1 MRLTYLYAP
10 LVLAGVLIG
19 SHVSAATLDALLDKS
34 SAKVGENVTLT
45 LTINTENAGINAAE
59 ASLQYPIDLVEAV
72 GVDTND
78 SVFNFWVEGPSYS
91 NETGRIVFTGGS
103 TNGFVGQSL
112 PIVRVTFKIKKI
124 GTADFQFVDGAV
136 AASDGAG
143 TNVLTAMHGISI
155 ANTAPLEEKPTQITR
170 EPTPAEKNPDAPK
183 VEIPLY
189 PNSSDWYNILSTFI
203 AKWNLPS
210 DVSAVATAL
219 NQDPQTNPSKSEGL
233 FDNKLFRVT
242 KDGIWYLHVRF
253 RNNVGWSETTHYRI
267 AIDTLPPTPFE
278 VLVPQGAISDVP
290 NPKLSYASADQL
302 SGLRAYRMRI
312 DAGEEIQ
319 TESEQALQP
328 LPPGEHVVK
337 IFAIDQAGNRTEA
350 SVDLTIVP
358 IVSPTISAIPRDIFV
373 DEGELTIAGTVMP
386 GASVLVTLRRIN
398 GETVATTTIAPDE
411 NGVWNA
417 HIEHPLQKGQYMV
430 EAVARDERGAL
441 SLPVRTAPFTV
452 RARPF
457 LVLAGIEVSQ
467 AVFFLSIIAL
477 LLGGY
482 VVGWRMSQ
490 VRGRKRRNRQVIAQR
505 DLLSAGDQMEKDFG
519 YLLKKYGKQ
528 ATLAESETKETLT
541 LLERWKKRAKE
552 LSKYISDSIEDI
564 NK

>member
-1 MRLTYLYAP
+1 MRLNYLYAP
-10 LVLAGVLIG
+10 LLLAGALIG
-19 SHVSAATLDALLDKS
+19 SHASAATLDAILDKS

-59 ASLQYPIDLVEAV
+59 ASLQYPVDLVEAV
-72 GVDTND
+72 GVDTSD
-78 SVFNFWVEGPSYS
+78 SVFNFWVEGPSYA
-91 NETGRIVFTGGS
+91 NDTGRIVFTGGS

-112 PIVRVTFKIKKI
+112 PIARFTFKIKKS

-143 TNVLTAMHGISI
+143 TNVLTSMRGASI
-155 ANTAPLEEKPTQITR
+155 ANAEPPEEKPTQITR
-170 EPTPAEKNPDAPK
+170 EATPAEKVPDVPK
-183 VEIPLY
+183 LEVPLY
-189 PNSSDWYNILSTFI
+189 PNPSGWYNVLSTFI
-203 AKWNLPS
+203 VKWNLPS

-219 NQDPQTNPSKSEGL
+219 NQNPKTDPSKSEGL

-253 RNNVGWSETTHYRI
+253 RNNVGWSETAHYRI
-267 AIDTLPPTPFE
+267 AVDTLPPSTFE
-278 VLVPQGAISDVP
+278 VLVPQGAVSDVP
-290 NPKLSYASADQL
+290 NPKLSFSSTDQL
-302 SGLRAYRMRI
+302 SGLREYRMRI

-319 TESEQALQP
+319 TESGQAFQP
-328 LPPGEHVVK
+328 LPPGEHSVK
-337 IFAIDQAGNRTEA
+337 IFAIDQANNRTEA

-358 IVSPTISAIPRDIFV
+358 IVSPTISAVPRDVFV

-386 GASVLVTLRRIN
+386 GAKVLVTLMRVN
-398 GETVATTTIAPDE
+398 GETITTTTVAPNE

-430 EAVARDERGAL
+430 EAVARDGRGAL

-457 LVLAGIEVSQ
+457 LVLAGIEISQ
-467 AVFFLSIIAL
+467 VVFFLAIIVL

-482 VVGWRMSQ
+482 VVGWMMSQ
-490 VRGRKRRNRQVIAQR
+490 EQGRKRRNRQVIAQR

-519 YLLKKYGKQ
+519 YLLKKFGKQ
-528 ATLAESETKETLT
+528 STLAESETKETLT
-541 LLERWKKRAKE
+541 LLERWKKRVGE
-552 LSKYISDSIEDI
+552 LSKYISESIEDI